1 MPTTITAK
9 RNLHKAIPPSM
20 QQTTAIRHTLL
31 VPQLALKK
39 NAKLALLAGKT
50 NVKLISSG
58 VQAAIIYFK

>member
-39 NAKLALLAGKT
+39 RKT
-50 NVKLISSG
+50 GTFSWEN
-58 VQAAIIYFK
+58 